1 MLERHLDLWKIIVRH
16 IMYMWL
22 FHHNYLQSHHLG
34 HKVVQV
40 DLDWEC
46 KCIANVEALNIWALN
61 TYVKTVSNTFKSCL
75 KRNVEHLQLQ
85 HVFYEFNRCSEVLRF
100 VSFCVCVCAYVL
112 QYESVLCLVYMCF
125 LVCLLVPL
133 VVR

>member
-40 DLDWEC
+40 ELDWEGFVH
-46 KCIANVEALNIWALN
+46 NTGVEAH
-61 TYVKTVSNTFKSCL
+61 SC
-75 KRNVEHLQLQ
+75 RH
-85 HVFYEFNRCSEVLRF
+85 
-100 VSFCVCVCAYVL
+100 
-112 QYESVLCLVYMCF
+112 
-125 LVCLLVPL
+125 
-133 VVR
+133 